1 MRENKTIKS
10 MLNRLDKDQI
20 KRFLVNNM
28 VTILFIIICY
38 FGFRFSG
45 LSFSF
50 YLRDIT
56 TRVGRNSFL
65 ILALIIPVIAGM
77 GLNFAIVIGAMAGQI
92 ALLLVTLFGWNGIGG
107 LLAAVVI
114 STPFALLFGF
124 LLGSLLNKTKG
135 QEMITS
141 LVLGLFANGIYQF
154 IFLILVG
161 GIIPWPDPQMLL
173 NRGYGIRNTIGLGD
187 GVEVG
192 VSKSL
197 DRIVGWSVPDTMIR
211 FALIALAGV
220 AIYYF
225 IRRVRGISAVETDA
239 IGKRNVILIGMVGF
253 AAIMGG
259 FYAKMTASPINGI
272 NIPVITYLVVG
283 LLCLFNLFIVNTKLG
298 QDFRAIG
305 NDMHVAEVAGIKVE
319 RTRIKAI
326 IFSIVFAA
334 WGQIIFLQNLG
345 NLNTYGAHTQVGM
358 FAIAAILIGGASVAK
373 ATIGHAILGA
383 VLFHTLFIV
392 SPLAGRNLFGDAQ
405 IGEYFRAFVAY
416 GVIALALVMHALRK
430 RLQAQDLLR
439 MKEAAELEKAELEKA
454 D

>member
-1 MRENKTIKS
+1 MS
-10 MLNRLDKDQI
+10 DKKMKLKNTFKFD
-20 KRFLVNNM
+20 KNEVKKFLVNNM

-38 FGFRFSG
+38 LGFKFSG
-45 LSFSF
+45 LSFHF

-65 ILALIIPVIAGM
+65 ILALIIPVLAGM

-92 ALLLVTLFGWNGIGG
+92 ALLLVTLFAVDGILGF
-107 LLAAVVI
+107 LLAIVI
-114 STPFALLFGF
+114 ATPFAILFGY
-124 LLGSLLNKTKG
+124 LLGALLNKTKG

-141 LVLGLFANGIYQF
+141 LVLSLFANGVYQF

-161 GIIPWPDPQMLL
+161 GIIPWPDPSMLL

-187 GVEVG
+187 GQGVG
-192 VSKSL
+192 IKGVL
-197 DRIVGWSVPDTMIR
+197 DSIINWSVPDAMII
-211 FALIALAGV
+211 FTILAFVGVGVYYLI
-220 AIYYF
+220 
-225 IRRVRGISAVETDA
+225 RKSRGITAVETDV
-239 IGKRNVILIGMVGF
+239 IGKKNLILIGMLGF
-253 AAIMGG
+253 AAIVSAIYTKATG
-259 FYAKMTASPINGI
+259 SPVN
-272 NIPVITYLVVG
+272 NVTIPVFTYGVVA
-283 LLCLFNLFIVNTKLG
+283 LLCLFTLFIVKTKLG

-305 NDMHVAEVAGIKVE
+305 NDMHVAQVAGINVE
-319 RTRIKAI
+319 KTRIKAI
-326 IFSIVFAA
+326 VLSIVFAS

-358 FAIAAILIGGASVAK
+358 FAIAAILIGGASVVK
-373 ATIGHAILGA
+373 ANVGHALLGA

-430 RLQAQDLLR
+430 RLQSQDLIR
-439 MKEAAELEKAELEKA
+439 MREEEELEEAT